1 MQRRSEDR
9 KAPRA
14 ACCSALQLAHFTSR
28 ADLARCGGAD
38 VIAKGPENARRALLG
53 ALMTYSQGAV
63 SRGRADRTASAALAA
78 IGGAAAAAASAA
90 AAVAAAAAAAVAEQA
105 PVRIERHTREAA
117 PPRSRRRP
125 PGGHDTGRE
134 RGGSGRAPGPSP
146 LLLLLLLLVDPETQ
160 DEWHRKEMP
169 KKSRALGPPQ
179 AMMKRTFSAPQARK
193 FFAAVLCKKASSTK
207 GMVTPWPS
215 QKVPESTQQKSNHWN
230 VSGADG
236 QPAARAAQ
244 E

>member
-1 MQRRSEDR
+1 MPVGETRRSADFYV
-9 KAPRA
+9 
-14 ACCSALQLAHFTSR
+14 S
-28 ADLARCGGAD
+28 ADLTRTS
-38 VIAKGPENARRALLG
+38 ERRLQAEKKLRFEELRSRFPYEFQ
-53 ALMTYSQGAV
+53 TFWSPV

-134 RGGSGRAPGPSP
+134 RGGCGRAPGSVAGAAATAAAA
-146 LLLLLLLLVDPETQ
+146 LLLVDPETQ
-160 DEWHRKEMP
+160 DEWRRKEMP

-179 AMMKRTFSAPQARK
+179 AMMKRTIQRAAGEEKFASA
-193 FFAAVLCKKASSTK
+193 LCK
-207 GMVTPWPS
+207 
-215 QKVPESTQQKSNHWN
+215 
-230 VSGADG
+230 
-236 QPAARAAQ
+236 RALCTTG
-244 E
+244 

>member
-1 MQRRSEDR
+1 MNSKHFGLPCPEAERTGRQ
-9 KAPRA
+9 APL
-14 ACCSALQLAHFTSR
+14 S
-28 ADLARCGGAD
+28 
-38 VIAKGPENARRALLG
+38 
-53 ALMTYSQGAV
+53 
-63 SRGRADRTASAALAA
+63 LAA

-169 KKSRALGPPQ
+169 EKSCALGPPQ

-193 FFAAVLCKKASSTK
+193 NFCRCALQKGFVHEGHGDTLALTK
-207 GMVTPWPS
+207 SP
-215 QKVPESTQQKSNHWN
+215 
-230 VSGADG
+230 
-236 QPAARAAQ
+236 
-244 E
+244 

>member
-1 MQRRSEDR
+1 MNS
-9 KAPRA
+9 K
-14 ACCSALQLAHFTSR
+14 HFG
-28 ADLARCGGAD
+28 LPC
-38 VIAKGPENARRALLG
+38 PEAERTA
-53 ALMTYSQGAV
+53 
-63 SRGRADRTASAALAA
+63 TASAALAA

-169 KKSRALGPPQ
+169 EKSCALGPPQ
-179 AMMKRTFSAPQARK
+179 AMMKRTIQRAAGEEKFASA
-193 FFAAVLCKKASSTK
+193 LCK
-207 GMVTPWPS
+207 
-215 QKVPESTQQKSNHWN
+215 
-230 VSGADG
+230 
-236 QPAARAAQ
+236 RALCTTG
-244 E
+244 

>member
-1 MQRRSEDR
+1 M
-9 KAPRA
+9 
-14 ACCSALQLAHFTSR
+14 SR
-28 ADLARCGGAD
+28 AR
-38 VIAKGPENARRALLG
+38 ER
-53 ALMTYSQGAV
+53 T
-63 SRGRADRTASAALAA
+63 RTASAALAA

-169 KKSRALGPPQ
+169 EKSCALGPPQ

-193 FFAAVLCKKASSTK
+193 SFAAVLCKKASSTK

>member
-1 MQRRSEDR
+1 MRFEELRSRFPYEFQTFWS
-9 KAPRA
+9 P
-14 ACCSALQLAHFTSR
+14 
-28 ADLARCGGAD
+28 
-38 VIAKGPENARRALLG
+38 
-53 ALMTYSQGAV
+53 V
-63 SRGRADRTASAALAA
+63 SRGRADRMASAALAA

-90 AAVAAAAAAAVAEQA
+90 AAVAAAAVAEQA

-169 KKSRALGPPQ
+169 EKSCALGPPQ

-193 FFAAVLCKKASSTK
+193 FLPLCSAKRLR
-207 GMVTPWPS
+207 PR
-215 QKVPESTQQKSNHWN
+215 
-230 VSGADG
+230 
-236 QPAARAAQ
+236 RAW
-244 E
+244 

>member
-1 MQRRSEDR
+1 MS
-9 KAPRA
+9 
-14 ACCSALQLAHFTSR
+14 
-28 ADLARCGGAD
+28 ADLTRTS
-38 VIAKGPENARRALLG
+38 ERRLQAEKNLRFEELRSRFPYEFQ
-53 ALMTYSQGAV
+53 TFWSPV
-63 SRGRADRTASAALAA
+63 SEAERTATASAALAA

-90 AAVAAAAAAAVAEQA
+90 AAVAAAAVAEQA

-125 PGGHDTGRE
+125 PGRHDTGRE

-169 KKSRALGPPQ
+169 EKSCALGPPQ

-193 FFAAVLCKKASSTK
+193 VFATVLCKKASSTK

-215 QKVPESTQQKSNHWN
+215 QIVPESTQQKSNHWN

>member
-1 MQRRSEDR
+1 M
-9 KAPRA
+9 
-14 ACCSALQLAHFTSR
+14 SR
-28 ADLARCGGAD
+28 AEA
-38 VIAKGPENARRALLG
+38 GPSSGPGDGKRP
-53 ALMTYSQGAV
+53 
-63 SRGRADRTASAALAA
+63 ALAA
-78 IGGAAAAAASAA
+78 IGGAAAAAAAA
-90 AAVAAAAAAAVAEQA
+90 ATAAAAAVAEQA

-169 KKSRALGPPQ
+169 EKSCALGPPQ

-215 QKVPESTQQKSNHWN
+215 QIVPESTQQKSNHWN

>member
-1 MQRRSEDR
+1 MPVGETRRSADFHV
-9 KAPRA
+9 
-14 ACCSALQLAHFTSR
+14 S
-28 ADLARCGGAD
+28 ADLTRTS
-38 VIAKGPENARRALLG
+38 ERRLQAEKNLRFEELRSRFPYEFQ
-53 ALMTYSQGAV
+53 TFWSPV
-63 SRGRADRTASAALAA
+63 SEAERTATASAALAA

-169 KKSRALGPPQ
+169 EKSCALGPPQ

-193 FFAAVLCKKASSTK
+193 FFAAVLCKKASST
-207 GMVTPWPS
+207 
-215 QKVPESTQQKSNHWN
+215 
-230 VSGADG
+230 
-236 QPAARAAQ
+236 RAW
-244 E
+244 

>member
-1 MQRRSEDR
+1 MPVGETRRSADFHV
-9 KAPRA
+9 
-14 ACCSALQLAHFTSR
+14 S
-28 ADLARCGGAD
+28 ADLTRTS
-38 VIAKGPENARRALLG
+38 ERRLQAEKNLRFEELRSRFPYEFQ
-53 ALMTYSQGAV
+53 TFWSPV
-63 SRGRADRTASAALAA
+63 SEAERTATASAALAA

-90 AAVAAAAAAAVAEQA
+90 AAVAAAAVAEQA

-169 KKSRALGPPQ
+169 EKSCALGPPQ
-179 AMMKRTFSAPQARK
+179 AMMKRTFSAPQARN
-193 FFAAVLCKKASSTK
+193 FFAAVLCKKASST
-207 GMVTPWPS
+207 
-215 QKVPESTQQKSNHWN
+215 
-230 VSGADG
+230 
-236 QPAARAAQ
+236 RAW
-244 E
+244 

>member
-1 MQRRSEDR
+1 MS
-9 KAPRA
+9 
-14 ACCSALQLAHFTSR
+14 
-28 ADLARCGGAD
+28 ADLTRTS
-38 VIAKGPENARRALLG
+38 ERRLQAEKNLRFEELRSRFPYEFQ
-53 ALMTYSQGAV
+53 TFWSPV
-63 SRGRADRTASAALAA
+63 SRGRADRMASAALAA
-78 IGGAAAAAASAA
+78 IGGAAAAAAGAA
-90 AAVAAAAAAAVAEQA
+90 GAEQA
-105 PVRIERHTREAA
+105 PVRIELHTREAA

-169 KKSRALGPPQ
+169 EKSCALGPPQ

-207 GMVTPWPS
+207 GMDLGPH
-215 QKVPESTQQKSNHWN
+215 K
-230 VSGADG
+230 
-236 QPAARAAQ
+236 
-244 E
+244 

>member
-1 MQRRSEDR
+1 M
-9 KAPRA
+9 
-14 ACCSALQLAHFTSR
+14 
-28 ADLARCGGAD
+28 
-38 VIAKGPENARRALLG
+38 
-53 ALMTYSQGAV
+53 
-63 SRGRADRTASAALAA
+63 ASAALAA

-90 AAVAAAAAAAVAEQA
+90 AAVAATAAAAVAEHA

-169 KKSRALGPPQ
+169 EKSCALGPPQ

-215 QKVPESTQQKSNHWN
+215 QIVPESTQQKSNHWN

>member
-1 MQRRSEDR
+1 MRFEELRSRFPYEFQTFWS
-9 KAPRA
+9 PV
-14 ACCSALQLAHFTSR
+14 SA
-28 ADLARCGGAD
+28 
-38 VIAKGPENARRALLG
+38 
-53 ALMTYSQGAV
+53 
-63 SRGRADRTASAALAA
+63 GRADRTASAALAA

-90 AAVAAAAAAAVAEQA
+90 AAVAAAAATAVAEQA

-179 AMMKRTFSAPQARK
+179 AMMKRTIQCLRRRRK
-193 FFAAVLCKKASSTK
+193 ICLCSLQKSLVHD
-207 GMVTPWPS
+207 GLVVTPPDDI
-215 QKVPESTQQKSNHWN
+215 KVPESTQHEKSNHIKI
-230 VSGADG
+230 
-236 QPAARAAQ
+236 R
-244 E
+244 

>member
-1 MQRRSEDR
+1 MRFEELRSRFPYEFQTFWS
-9 KAPRA
+9 P
-14 ACCSALQLAHFTSR
+14 
-28 ADLARCGGAD
+28 
-38 VIAKGPENARRALLG
+38 
-53 ALMTYSQGAV
+53 V

-78 IGGAAAAAASAA
+78 IGGAAAAAAGAA
-90 AAVAAAAAAAVAEQA
+90 GAEQA
-105 PVRIERHTREAA
+105 PVRIELHTREAA
-117 PPRSRRRP
+117 PPRSRRP

-134 RGGSGRAPGPSP
+134 RGGCGRAPGSVAGAAATAAAA
-146 LLLLLLLLVDPETQ
+146 LLLVDPETQ

-169 KKSRALGPPQ
+169 EKSCALGPPQ

-207 GMVTPWPS
+207 GMVTPWLS

>member
-1 MQRRSEDR
+1 MLFPSSRFFWTRNNGGAVLPVGETRRSADFHV
-9 KAPRA
+9 
-14 ACCSALQLAHFTSR
+14 S
-28 ADLARCGGAD
+28 ADLTRTS
-38 VIAKGPENARRALLG
+38 ERRLQAEKKMRFEELRSRFPYEFQ
-53 ALMTYSQGAV
+53 TFWSPV
-63 SRGRADRTASAALAA
+63 SEAERTATASAALAA

-160 DEWHRKEMP
+160 YEWHRKEMP
-169 KKSRALGPPQ
+169 EKSCALGPPQ

-207 GMVTPWPS
+207 GMVTPWSS
-215 QKVPESTQQKSNHWN
+215 QKSLK
-230 VSGADG
+230 
-236 QPAARAAQ
+236 ARSRRVIIGM
-244 E
+244 

>member
-1 MQRRSEDR
+1 MPVGETRRSADFYV
-9 KAPRA
+9 
-14 ACCSALQLAHFTSR
+14 S
-28 ADLARCGGAD
+28 ADLTRTS
-38 VIAKGPENARRALLG
+38 ERRLQAEKKLRFEELRSRFPYEFQ
-53 ALMTYSQGAV
+53 TFWSPV
-63 SRGRADRTASAALAA
+63 SRGRADRMASAALAA

-169 KKSRALGPPQ
+169 EKSCA
-179 AMMKRTFSAPQARK
+179 
-193 FFAAVLCKKASSTK
+193 
-207 GMVTPWPS
+207 
-215 QKVPESTQQKSNHWN
+215 
-230 VSGADG
+230 
-236 QPAARAAQ
+236 
-244 E
+244 

>member
-1 MQRRSEDR
+1 MVQTMRS
-9 KAPRA
+9 
-14 ACCSALQLAHFTSR
+14 CN
-28 ADLARCGGAD
+28 GWD
-38 VIAKGPENARRALLG
+38 VRYAGVTPL
-53 ALMTYSQGAV
+53 V
-63 SRGRADRTASAALAA
+63 
-78 IGGAAAAAASAA
+78 
-90 AAVAAAAAAAVAEQA
+90 
-105 PVRIERHTREAA
+105 
-117 PPRSRRRP
+117 

-146 LLLLLLLLVDPETQ
+146 LLLPLLLLVDPETQ

-169 KKSRALGPPQ
+169 EKSCALGPPQ
-179 AMMKRTFSAPQARK
+179 AMMKRTFSAPQART

-215 QKVPESTQQKSNHWN
+215 QIVPESTQQKSNHWN

>member
-1 MQRRSEDR
+1 M
-9 KAPRA
+9 
-14 ACCSALQLAHFTSR
+14 SR
-28 ADLARCGGAD
+28 AR
-38 VIAKGPENARRALLG
+38 ER
-53 ALMTYSQGAV
+53 T
-63 SRGRADRTASAALAA
+63 RTASAALAA
-78 IGGAAAAAASAA
+78 IGGAAAAAAGAA
-90 AAVAAAAAAAVAEQA
+90 GAEQA
-105 PVRIERHTREAA
+105 PVRIELHTREAA

-169 KKSRALGPPQ
+169 EKSCALGPPQ

-193 FFAAVLCKKASSTK
+193 FFDAVLCKKASSTK

-215 QKVPESTQQKSNHWN
+215 QIVPESTQQKSNHWN